1 MNIELDAHDT
11 RILAELQ
18 ADARLTMAELG
29 RRVHL
34 SQPAVTERVRK
45 LESAG
50 VITGYRATV
59 DLAKLGYGIR
69 AWIRVGRAEYARV
82 VKLVQ
87 QTPECINAYNV
98 TGEDSWV
105 LEIAV
110 IDVAHLDAVVTK
122 FCILTETATSIIL
135 NPAREH
141 QPMLPPQPMATGS
154 RSYPCRSAAIAAS
167 NAGPFGSV
175 IHQLQWAPICVT
187 FTSTPHGASADR

>member
-1 MNIELDAHDT
+1 MDFALNPSLDAHDT

-34 SQPAVTERVRK
+34 SQPAVTERVKK
-45 LESAG
+45 LEAAG
-50 VITGYRATV
+50 VISGYRATV
-59 DLAKLGYGIR
+59 NLGKLGYGIR
-69 AWIRVGRAEYARV
+69 AIIRVGRADYDLV

-87 QTPECINAYNV
+87 ETPECVNAYNV
-98 TGEDSWV
+98 TGEDSWI

-110 IDVAHLDAVVTK
+110 IDVSHLDAVVTK

-141 QPMLPPQPMATGS
+141 QPMLPP
-154 RSYPCRSAAIAAS
+154 RSSDVKPPIRKIV
-167 NAGPFGSV
+167 NA
-175 IHQLQWAPICVT
+175 
-187 FTSTPHGASADR
+187 

>member
-1 MNIELDAHDT
+1 MALNIEIDDYDA
-11 RILAELQ
+11 RILSELQ

-45 LESAG
+45 LEAAG

-59 DLAKLGYGIR
+59 DLSRLGYGIR
-69 AWIRVGRAEYARV
+69 AIMRVGRCDYQRFI
-82 VKLVQ
+82 KLLQ
-87 QTPECINAYNV
+87 HTPEAVNAYNV
-98 TGEDSWV
+98 TGEDSWI

-122 FCILTETATSIIL
+122 FCMLTETSTSIIL

-141 QPMLPPQPMATGS
+141 QPMAPA
-154 RSYPCRSAAIAAS
+154 RSEDVKTVLKKIR
-167 NAGPFGSV
+167 NA
-175 IHQLQWAPICVT
+175 
-187 FTSTPHGASADR
+187 